1 MVAEQ
6 SWYGCVVPRDL
17 LYDVDNNVWVRF
29 EGDEAVVGMTDVA
42 QTLCGKFVQ
51 ITWKQPGR
59 TVARGRSLAI
69 VESAKWVGPL
79 PSPLTSEIV
88 ANNEA
93 GFAADILAANK
104 DPYGAGWLYR
114 LRPTALHAER
124 GSLVD
129 GDAAFEHYK
138 KFIDANE
145 IRCFRCAE

>member
-1 MVAEQ
+1 MAGDET
-6 SWYGCVVPRDL
+6 WYGCVVPRDL
-17 LYDVDNNVWVRF
+17 LYDVDKNVWLRF
-29 EGDEAVVGMTDVA
+29 EGDEVVVGMTDVA

-79 PSPLTSEIV
+79 PSPLTSEII

-114 LRPTALHAER
+114 LRPTALDAER
-124 GSLVD
+124 GALVD
-129 GDAAFEHYK
+129 GKRAFELYK
-138 KFIDANE
+138 AFIDANE
-145 IRCFRCAE
+145 IRCFRCAD